1 MIVARKQTLVQL
13 TDEQVAALDHRA
25 RRDGVSRSQLIR
37 RAVDTLLADDE
48 EARIDAAIIEGY
60 RRIPAGTPDEWGD
73 IDAQLAQNSRETR
86 QRLDE
91 EECQAGVEPW

>member
-13 TDEQVAALDHRA
+13 TEEQVVALDHRA

-37 RAVDTLLADDE
+37 QAVDSLLADDE
-48 EARIDAAIIEGY
+48 EARIDAAIVEGY

-73 IDAQLAQNSRETR
+73 LEAHLDQNTRETLR
-86 QRLDE
+86 RLDE
-91 EECQAGVEPW
+91 EERQAGVEPW

>member
-13 TDEQVAALDHRA
+13 TEDQVVALDHRA
-25 RRDGVSRSQLIR
+25 QRDGVSRSQLIR
-37 RAVDTLLADDE
+37 RAVDALLAGDE

-73 IDAQLAQNSRETR
+73 IDVQLEQNARETL

-91 EECQAGVEPW
+91 EERQAGVEPW